1 MSKEIK
7 MKKIR
12 VRPGMT
18 GFYTSI
24 LESGQVALIPAD
36 QKETKDGWFDDVA
49 DDVPVSIGADRVA
62 RQESPTKNVEKYGDG
77 SGDVPCAGGTAE
89 QDIKYAEAESGLKQ
103 LPVSDEAKSEDKGSA
118 DESGV
123 DAAPEDQKEP
133 TKADIIKELESLGV
147 MEFNRSANKGEL
159 QARLDMVKS
168 ALEQGE

>member
-36 QKETKDGWFDDVA
+36 QEETENGWFDDVA

-77 SGDVPCAGGTAE
+77 SGDVPRG
-89 QDIKYAEAESGLKQ
+89 ESTTDQEINLVGSESDQPPSLNGVVEGEDKV
-103 LPVSDEAKSEDKGSA
+103 PVDQNGKDDESEDTKGS
-118 DESGV
+118 
-123 DAAPEDQKEP
+123 